1 MPLRWLITVAEG
13 GLISFHCKIALSPLL
28 CTFYSERKSL
38 CTALT
43 IRLEKLWSTS
53 LRAEYPHK
61 LLGILLHGKVVS
73 SCFIYLFY
81 HVFTLWWIHGY
92 FFSALGHTPVLLI
105 TPQFSVGSYA
115 PFIVGLF
122 AFLVFLA
129 QTYFLLFILL
139 YLWVFVS
146 QCMYYLFLKVKTTAS
161 VINIKSLVACNKRQ
175 SQKYPSF
182 PWYPP
187 ALLHFSFPKIPC
199 WFPVCFSS
207 TILFFFFLLL
217 NKCLHI
223 VHTVLCAAFLK

>member
-1 MPLRWLITVAEG
+1 MTYHCGWGRAYQLPLQNY
-13 GLISFHCKIALSPLL
+13 SFPS
-28 CTFYSERKSL
+28 SL
-38 CTALT
+38 
-43 IRLEKLWSTS
+43 
-53 LRAEYPHK
+53 H
-61 LLGILLHGKVVS
+61 ILLWEEVALHSPYYKTWEIMFHLEGRVS
-73 SCFIYLFY
+73 TQITWNSSAWESCLFLLYLFILSCIY
-81 HVFTLWWIHGY
+81 AMMDSWVFLFCFRPYSSIT
-92 FFSALGHTPVLLI
+92 LLI

-146 QCMYYLFLKVKTTAS
+146 QCMYYLFLKVKTTTS

-175 SQKYPSF
+175 SQKCPSF

-187 ALLHFSFPKIPC
+187 ALLHFSFPEIPC

-207 TILFFFFLLL
+207 TILFFFLLL